1 MKQEIELFW
10 KPKNNQA
17 VDGEYQQMLAR
28 LKGAYIEKNQLSI
41 CSAENELQLILN

>member
-28 LKGAYIEKNQLSI
+28 LKGAYIKKKSTKHMFSRE
-41 CSAENELQLILN
+41 